1 MATTYGRVVPHLDLD
16 ALRGKLIVI
25 EGADG
30 SGRSTQINLLKD
42 WLESR
47 GFAVEAFGLRR
58 SELVSQELDQA
69 KKSSVL
75 GLHTLTLFYATDF
88 ADQLENKII
97 PALRAGFI
105 VLADRYVYTLMAR
118 AIVRGAER
126 QWLESL
132 YSIALVPDAVVYLQ
146 VEPEVLIR
154 RAFQKS
160 PTLDYWESGMD
171 LGLSRDMYTSFIKF
185 QKLMQAEF
193 KRMRSVY
200 GFEIV
205 NGNRSIPRIAEELRK
220 KVERVVEGVVYGEIT
235 DDGREGGGGWDGG
248 EGDVRGVGLGGG
260 RGGASGDGGREG
272 GTPREPREAPAA
284 PPRDR

>member
-1 MATTYGRVVPHLDLD
+1 MAKTYGGAVPHLDLD
-16 ALRGKLIVI
+16 TLRGKLIVI

-30 SGRSTQINLLKD
+30 SGRSTQIDLLKD
-42 WLESR
+42 LLESR
-47 GFAVEAFGLRR
+47 GFAVAAFGLRR
-58 SELVSQELDQA
+58 SELVSAELEEA
-69 KKSSVL
+69 KRNSIL

-105 VLADRYVYTLMAR
+105 VLADRYIYTLMAR

-126 QWLESL
+126 LWLESL
-132 YSIALVPDAVVYLQ
+132 YSIALVPDAVFYLQ
-146 VEPEVLIR
+146 VEPEVLIH

-193 KRMRSVY
+193 KRMRSDY
-200 GFEIV
+200 GFDIV
-205 NGNRSIPRIAEELRK
+205 NGNRSIPRIALELRRK
-220 KVERVVEGVVYGEIT
+220 IERVVEGKPYGEIT
-235 DDGREGGGGWDGG
+235 ND
-248 EGDVRGVGLGGG
+248 
-260 RGGASGDGGREG
+260 
-272 GTPREPREAPAA
+272 
-284 PPRDR
+284 